1 MIDWTVGA
9 MAHEIFVERAAAT
22 GRAAEASF
30 EELLTFERLLADLS
44 VLFANVSGDQVDTE
58 VERALWQLLQFLHFD
73 HSNFGEFTADGWIN
87 VLSSVATDGV
97 ERYPLGPAAAFGSW
111 YLGQLRADKIVCV
124 RSIDDLPAEAIEE
137 IEYFRQSGVHSS
149 VGIPLRVGDRI
160 VGFISFS
167 AFRSTREWPDDL
179 IARLKIVGELLAQ
192 AVVRKR
198 SEAALQASEE
208 RWRSMFEASN
218 TGISLID
225 QNLRYIAANS
235 AFRAMLGYT
244 DNELQQLTPMDITVE
259 EDRDLTHMR
268 LAELQQGKGH
278 HYEFV
283 KRYRRKD
290 GTVRWGH
297 SYVSV
302 VHDGQSTPKMFIGT
316 VIDVTETKRAQ
327 DTLRATQSKLADVR
341 RLTTVHAV
349 TASIAHEVNQPL
361 AAIVANGSA
370 AMRFLAFAPPDLD
383 AVRTAV
389 KSMVADG
396 HRAAEVIESIRAMF
410 KKTDQELAPLDINKL
425 ILDVLVVMELR
436 VREVSVQTELNAKL
450 PNVMGDR
457 VQLQQV
463 ILNLITNALD
473 AMNSVTNRPR
483 VLGLRSENHHPDG
496 VLVSVEDS
504 GTGIDPK
511 NVERIFDSFFTT
523 KVEGMG
529 IGLSLCRSII
539 EAHNGRL
546 WVSSSGDRG
555 SVFNILLPAIKTA
568 AE

>member
-1 MIDWTVGA
+1 LYSRAVGYTFDA
-9 MAHEIFVERAAAT
+9 VKIFCTKNGQVTKVPYREHVPPDVTACIFWLKNRKP
-22 GRAAEASF
+22 AE
-30 EELLTFERLLADLS
+30 LR
-44 VLFANVSGDQVDTE
+44 V
-58 VERALWQLLQFLHFD
+58 
-73 HSNFGEFTADGWIN
+73 
-87 VLSSVATDGV
+87 
-97 ERYPLGPAAAFGSW
+97 PLGPAAAFGSW
-111 YLGQLRADKIVCV
+111 YLGQLRTDKIVRV

-137 IEYFRQSGVHSS
+137 IEYFRQSGIHSS

-192 AVVRKR
+192 AVERKR

-218 TGISLID
+218 IGISVID

-259 EDRDLTHMR
+259 EDRDLTQMR

-290 GTVRWGH
+290 GAVRWGH

-302 VHDGQSTPKMFIGT
+302 VKDGQSTPKMFIGT
-316 VIDVTETKRAQ
+316 VIDMTETKRAQ
-327 DTLRATQSKLADVR
+327 DTLRATQSKLADIR

-370 AMRFLAFAPPDLD
+370 AMRFLAFATPDLD
-383 AVRTAV
+383 AARTAV

-425 ILDVLVVMELR
+425 ILDVLVLMELR
-436 VREVSVQTELNAKL
+436 ARERKTSQPCGRDVVSNQRRTPIRYDDPDPDRDDDGGDGDGGDGGDDATAYAQWVLQSASLPGSASPASEAFELVVG
-450 PNVMGDR
+450 PVPT
-457 VQLQQV
+457 QEQW
-463 ILNLITNALD
+463 
-473 AMNSVTNRPR
+473 RPR
-483 VLGLRSENHHPDG
+483 RQSLPR
-496 VLVSVEDS
+496 
-504 GTGIDPK
+504 PK
-511 NVERIFDSFFTT
+511 
-523 KVEGMG
+523 
-529 IGLSLCRSII
+529 
-539 EAHNGRL
+539 AY
-546 WVSSSGDRG
+546 
-555 SVFNILLPAIKTA
+555 
-568 AE
+568 